1 MYASATR
8 WLVRFTSRPDAALRL
23 ICFSHAGGSAS
34 AYRDWATD
42 LPDRIEVVAVEYPGR
57 GSRIAEPA
65 CTAMANLAE
74 AAAEALSPL
83 TERPYAL
90 FGHSMGAAAAYET
103 ALRLREQGKPD
114 PVRLLVS
121 GREPPQHS
129 HGGTVHLG
137 GPEALLAELLRSGG
151 TSPDLLLDAEI
162 RALILDRM
170 AADSRLIETY
180 RPAGTAEPLRCPVS
194 AVVGNQDPDVTVAEM
209 AEWAV
214 VTSGSFDLTVFP
226 GDHFY
231 LQTQRRPL
239 LAHLADLL

>member
-137 GPEALLAELLRSGG
+137 GPEALL
-151 TSPDLLLDAEI
+151 DAEI